1 MTARIHPTAI
11 IDPKAQLHDSVQV
24 GPYSII
30 GAEVEIDAETWIGPH
45 VVIQG
50 PTRIGRENRIFQFAS
65 LGEEPQDKKYSS
77 KDHTRLLIGDRNT
90 IREYVTMN
98 RGTAQD
104 RGETTVGD
112 DNWIMIGVH
121 IAHDCVIGSHT
132 VLANHVGLAGH
143 VTIDDYVGLGG
154 FTLIHQFCHRGEQAF
169 TGGGTVLRRDVP
181 PYVIMQGHPGE
192 PRGINAEG
200 LKRRGFPP
208 EEIDALREAYKLIYM
223 SGALLA
229 EVKLRLAELGKNSP
243 AVRKMSEFI
252 ESSQRSLQR

>member
-1 MTARIHPTAI
+1 MTARLHPTAI
-11 IDPKAQLHDSVQV
+11 IDPNARLHESVQV

-30 GAEVEIDAETWIGPH
+30 GAEVEIGAETWIGPH

-50 PTRIGRENRIFQFAS
+50 PTQIGRENRIFQFAS
-65 LGEEPQDKKYSS
+65 LGEEPQDKKYRRE
-77 KDHTRLLIGDRNT
+77 DRTRLVVGDRNT

-104 RGETTVGD
+104 RGETVVGD

-143 VTIDDYVGLGG
+143 VTIDDHVGLGG
-154 FTLIHQFCHRGEQAF
+154 FTLIHQFCRLGEYSF

-229 EVKLRLAELGKNSP
+229 EVKLRLVELGRNSP

-252 ESSQRSLQR
+252 ETSQRSLQR

>member
-1 MTARIHPTAI
+1 M
-11 IDPKAQLHDSVQV
+11 S
-24 GPYSII
+24 
-30 GAEVEIDAETWIGPH
+30 
-45 VVIQG
+45 
-50 PTRIGRENRIFQFAS
+50 
-65 LGEEPQDKKYSS
+65 
-77 KDHTRLLIGDRNT
+77 
-90 IREYVTMN
+90 
-98 RGTAQD
+98 RGTVQD
-104 RGETTVGD
+104 RGETVVGN

-132 VLANHVGLAGH
+132 IFANHVGLAGH

-154 FTLIHQFCHRGEQAF
+154 FTLIHQFCRLGEHAF

-208 EEIDALREAYKLIYM
+208 QEIEALREAYKLIYM

-229 EVKLRLAELGKNSP
+229 DVKLRLVELGQESP